1 MLDGSG
7 NITQLNLKRTPIPAD
22 TYIINGGGYGHGI
35 GMSQWGARGMAENG
49 FNYVDILTHYFTG
62 IELE

>member
-1 MLDGSG
+1 MTLLPSAYFTVEKEDSSFK
-7 NITQLNLKRTPIPAD
+7 IL
-22 TYIINGGGYGHGI
+22 GGGHGHGV

-49 FNYVDILTHYFTG
+49 FTYDQILQHYFTG